1 MKKLALIVS
10 VAGLTSGFF
19 LFDTT
24 AAHAVNSEAAS
35 SETMANSGI
44 TANDFANRQA
54 EIDNALK
61 LAQQQFEMQQKQIA
75 QDILD
80 AQQHSQKRH
89 EDLHNDFETIQN
101 QIDQTHN
108 DFQNHFN
115 EVNDQL
121 QTDHVALE
129 NQWTQAKEQLDQAR
143 NDFNGKLA
151 DLEKLQ
157 KKLNADRSTINQSIS
172 NGKKSAQSVDNQ
184 LTTGVENTQ
193 KATSDIQNRVNDIE
207 GSVNRIKGILDSAG
221 NDLSVKA
228 TKAEQISDKM
238 PASSSQNIAGQANSK
253 QQSKEFPKTNDYQ
266 NTFLSLVGISVV
278 GSIVFFYARKI
289 YK

>member
-61 LAQQQFEMQQKQIA
+61 LAQQQFA

-80 AQQHSQKRH
+80 AQKHSQKRH

-108 DFQNHFN
+108 NFQNHFN

-121 QTDHVALE
+121 QTDHVAIE
-129 NQWTQAKEQLDQAR
+129 NQWTQAKQQLDQAR

-157 KKLNADRSTINQSIS
+157 KKLNADRSTINQSSS

-238 PASSSQNIAGQANSK
+238 PASSSQNIARQVNSK

>member
-24 AAHAVNSEAAS
+24 AAHAVNSGAAS

-61 LAQQQFEMQQKQIA
+61 LAQQQLETQKKQVA

-80 AQQHSQKRH
+80 AQQHSRKRH
-89 EDLHNDFETIQN
+89 EDIHNDFETIQN
-101 QIDQTHN
+101 QIDQTHS

-121 QTDHVALE
+121 QTDHVAIE
-129 NQWTQAKEQLDQAR
+129 NQWTQAKQQLDQAR

-184 LTTGVENTQ
+184 LTTGVGNTQ

-228 TKAEQISDKM
+228 TKVEQISDKM
-238 PASSSQNIAGQANSK
+238 PASSSQNIARQVNSK

>member
-80 AQQHSQKRH
+80 AQQHLRKRH
-89 EDLHNDFETIQN
+89 EDIHNDFETIQN

-121 QTDHVALE
+121 QTDHVAIE
-129 NQWTQAKEQLDQAR
+129 NQWTQAKQQLDQAR
-143 NDFNGKLA
+143 TDFNKKIGDA
-151 DLEKLQ
+151 EKLQ
-157 KKLNADRSTINQSIS
+157 EQLNAERTTIDQSIS
-172 NGKKSAQSVDNQ
+172 NAKSNSQSLKTQ
-184 LTTGVENTQ
+184 LTAGVEHAKMVSSNV
-193 KATSDIQNRVNDIE
+193 QNRANDIE
-207 GSVNRIKGILDSAG
+207 GSVNRIKAVLDSAG
-221 NDLSVKA
+221 ENFSAEAMKVDQTPKKMSV
-228 TKAEQISDKM
+228 
-238 PASSSQNIAGQANSK
+238 SSSKNAA
-253 QQSKEFPKTNDYQ
+253 QQENVTHQIKEFPKTNDHQ
-266 NTFLSLVGISVV
+266 NSYLSVLGLGIV
-278 GSIVFFYARKI
+278 GSIIFFYTRKN